1 LLQKQRLERN
11 RRLKNNLVNVLP
23 NALLDFADV
32 ADSEES
38 DGRNV
43 RTGTVVYEYAPAD
56 ATHDVS
62 LSNNR
67 NIIGRAASGADNR
80 QLKLNTHTHT
90 HTETERE
97 RERERQRHR
106 AGAPA
111 TYWHC
116 VSVHGRTT

>member
-1 LLQKQRLERN
+1 M
-11 RRLKNNLVNVLP
+11 VNVLP

-80 QLKLNTHTHT
+80 QLKLNTHTQ
-90 HTETERE
+90 RE
-97 RERERQRHR
+97 RERETKTQSRGTCYVLALCVR
-106 AGAPA
+106 AR
-111 TYWHC
+111 THDVMFYTIC
-116 VSVHGRTT
+116 VT